1 MEVTMHTH
9 TLGLYIIIDF
19 VFYLVYIQ
27 HIYVIALY
35 TTIYLVCILLY
46 TFWYSAMSGMSTG
59 AR

>member
-1 MEVTMHTH
+1 MEVTMHAH

-19 VFYLVYIQ
+19 VFYVVCVQ

-35 TTIYLVCILLY
+35 T
-46 TFWYSAMSGMSTG
+46 FWYSATSGMSTG